1 MSISISLTTTP
12 SVNAA
17 LQQHR
22 IPLVRDIRLVN
33 EGATTSEPLILRLQI
48 SPEIFLDH
56 TIHIDPLP
64 SGGVWHSGPLPIPLR
79 WEELATLTEGVSGNL
94 MAELSTPDGTILH
107 TSERD
112 IRILAFDQWQGLS
125 VMPELTAAFI
135 TPNHPRVQ
143 EVLLRA
149 AALMGSWTGRP
160 VLDEYQTRNPDRVRK
175 QAAAIYQALSEYD
188 ITYVSAP
195 PSFEASGQRIR
206 LCDQIF
212 SQGMGNCLDMSL
224 LYASCAEAA
233 GLHPLV
239 VFTRG
244 HAFAGVWLTEETFP
258 DPVLDDPT
266 LLTKRTAAGIHDIV
280 LFEATGMNRGSS
292 ATFDASADAAEERM
306 LVPEEFQIFLDV
318 KRARGAQIRPL
329 PLRTLTADGWVVE
342 EPEPMYTAHERP
354 ADITADARP
363 GERSAL
369 GHSRQQIWE
378 RRLLDLSLRNSL
390 LSMRITRG
398 LVQLANPQLSDIE
411 DMLANGDE
419 LHLLPALP
427 EFEGLAKDGAIW
439 RKMHTADPRS
449 ATLQQELQQKR
460 VRCHLPEVDM
470 SRSMTELYRSAKM
483 AIEENGANTL
493 FLVLGIMRW
502 YETASSERPRY
513 APVLLMPVEILRR
526 SGQKSF
532 AIRSREEDTFA
543 NITLLEMLR
552 QDHGVDISALGE
564 LPRDGQ
570 GVDVRTSLNFFRH
583 AIRTQSRWDV
593 EELAFIGHFSFS
605 KFVMWNDIHQ
615 HADRIAENKVVRS
628 LLESRL
634 QWQPPMTTAPIQ
646 PSGTKEILLPIV
658 ADGSQMEAIR
668 AAVSGESFILHGPP
682 GTGKSQTIT
691 NIIANALYRGKRVLF
706 VAEKMA
712 ALEVVQKRLAEIG
725 LGEVCL
731 ELHSN
736 KARKTAVL
744 KQLKAM
750 IETPA
755 VPSPPQFDQDADR
768 ITKLDAEL
776 AAYADA
782 LHRPGPSGMSVYDSI
797 SRYMPHAGVNVD
809 VTFDTTW
816 VSGLSAADLNNI
828 HERCEAMETVLRLLG
843 DVRNHPLQ
851 ELGIST
857 YSQTLREEIAGKLQA
872 IPERLDRLR
881 QQTAKLMFALGLPVT
896 IRTEEDIERMTEMA
910 NLLASVPEMPIAL
923 MRLEGGTDTF
933 VADCLKLVETGS
945 AARALADPLSEQFRP
960 EWRALDANTL
970 YHEWQK
976 SDQQWFLPRYFTRSR
991 ILRTLRRLSLQGAPA
1006 PEDVLDILRRVEE
1019 YRKHA
1024 VEIERANTVM
1034 SRIFGA
1040 RWKSVDTDWPAYEA
1054 IVRAFSSLLRIAAV
1068 LLPDIPSM
1076 TRWREDIIAQLAE
1089 GATVWAQRYKPFAAA
1104 AVQTLGEVRS
1114 IDRDLSA
1121 KLEFDPTASL
1131 PAGTDWFDRKAQQ
1144 STRIFENLGRLRDWC
1159 SWMKVRRE
1167 AEAAG
1172 LGPVITF
1179 LLKGGIQPDRIHAVV
1194 QKNLYRQVANRQMAA
1209 DPLLSSFNGILF
1221 DEQVRRFIELSDAFR
1236 TSSRRQLVAAIQ
1248 SRKPNLPVQATK
1260 TSEVGILQKAILGN
1274 GRGLSIRQLFDQI
1287 PTLLPALCPCM
1298 LMSPISVAQ
1307 YLRLGSTAFDLVIFD
1322 EASQMP
1328 TSEAAGAIAR
1338 GRELIVVGDPK
1349 QMPPTNFFSNLSFDE
1364 ENADKE
1370 DLESIL
1376 DDCLALSMPSRHL
1389 RWHYRSR
1396 HESLIAFSNAKY
1408 YENRLL
1414 TFPSVSEIRSRVRWV
1429 SVNGFYDRGR
1439 SKHNVEEAKAIV
1451 AELRRIVQDPSMAG
1465 RSIGIVTFNSVQQ
1478 KLIQD
1483 MVDDAVIFDPK
1494 LEQALLQG
1502 AEPLFIKNLEN
1513 VQGDERD
1520 IILFSVGYGKD
1531 GEGKLY
1537 LNFGPLN
1544 REGGW
1549 RRLNVAVSR
1558 ARHEMVVFST
1568 LKPEDI
1574 DLGRTASEG
1583 VAGLRAFLE
1592 YAQKG
1597 RNLLPRPI
1605 PKQDTDK
1612 HLTIEKEIAQRL
1624 KDRGIRL
1631 HTRVG
1636 CSDFRIDIAIL
1647 HPDHPETY
1655 LLAVLCDGEDF
1666 AATREVSDRHLG
1678 RRRVLEQLGWRVHQV
1693 WTIDWWE
1700 DPAGTLDRV
1709 EQAYRDALQVKPDSM
1724 ITPATPDQLAVP
1736 DKTSS
1741 SMEMA
1746 TAPAVMPADS
1756 PASNP
1761 HYDGQTDYVVTV
1773 LEVMSDNGAD
1783 EIMASENRVILRN
1796 QMRMILDTEAPVA
1809 RPLVLQRI
1817 CAAWNVSRRG
1827 MRLERHLNNI
1837 LDELNFTVTLQD
1849 GMEILWLPSQDPEVL
1864 DVFRTPVD
1872 EAGRRSPDELPA
1884 HEVAAAVRSVV
1895 KASFSLPEEE
1905 LIRELTHLFGFARTG
1920 SQLEV
1925 SMRAGISMARML
1937 GWVKLADGRYSR

>member
-33 EGATTSEPLILRLQI
+33 EGATISEPLILRLQI

-56 TIHIDPLP
+56 SIHIDPLP

-79 WEELATLTEGVSGNL
+79 WEELATLTEGVSGIL
-94 MAELSTPDGTILH
+94 MAELSTEDGTILH

-112 IRILAFDQWQGLS
+112 IRVLAFDQWQGLS

-206 LCDQIF
+206 LSDQIF

-233 GLHPLV
+233 GLNPLI

-258 DPVLDDPT
+258 DPVLDDAT

-280 LFEATGMNRGSS
+280 LFEATGINRGSS
-292 ATFDASADAAEERM
+292 TTFDAAVDAADRLM
-306 LVPEEFQIFLDV
+306 LVPEDFQIFLDV

-342 EPEPMYTAHERP
+342 EPAPLRTDHERP
-354 ADITADARP
+354 LDITPDVKP

-411 DMLANGDE
+411 DMLANSEE
-419 LHLLPALP
+419 LQLLPALP

-449 ATLQQELQQKR
+449 TTLQQELQQKR
-460 VRCHLPEVDM
+460 IRCHLPEVDM

-493 FLVLGIMRW
+493 FLVLGVMRW

-552 QDHGVDISALGE
+552 QDHGVDVSALGE

-583 AIRTQSRWDV
+583 AIRTQPRWDV

-615 HADRIAENKVVRS
+615 HADRIADNKVVRS

-634 QWQPPMTTAPIQ
+634 QWQPPVSAAKKTIEKQ
-646 PSGTKEILLPIV
+646 PDILLPIV

-668 AAVSGESFILHGPP
+668 AAVAGESFILHGPP

-755 VPSPPQFDQDADR
+755 VPTPPQFEQDAQR
-768 ITKLDAEL
+768 ISALDAAL
-776 AAYADA
+776 AAYANS
-782 LHRPGPSGMSVYDSI
+782 LHRPGPSGLSVYDAI
-797 SRYMPHAGVNVD
+797 SRYMPHAGVPVD
-809 VTFDTTW
+809 VSFDTAW
-816 VSGLSAADLNNI
+816 VSSLSAADLTMI
-828 HERCEAMETVLRLLG
+828 HERCEALETVLRLLG
-843 DVRNHPLQ
+843 DVRNHSLQ
-851 ELGIST
+851 DLGLSN
-857 YSQTLREEIAGKLQA
+857 YSQTLRETVAGKLQA
-872 IPERLDRLR
+872 IPDRLDRLR
-881 QQTAKLMFALGLPVT
+881 QQTAKLMYALGLPVT
-896 IRTEEDIERMTEMA
+896 IRTEEDIDRLTEMA
-910 NLLASVPEMPIAL
+910 YLLASVPEMPIAL
-923 MRLEGGTDTF
+923 MRMEGGTDAF
-933 VADCLKLVETGS
+933 VAECLKLAETGF
-945 AARALADPLSEQFRP
+945 AARQYAQQLSDHFKP
-960 EWRALDANTL
+960 EWRSLDGNTL

-976 SDQQWFLPRYFTRSR
+976 SDQQWFLPRYLTRSR
-991 ILRTLRRLSLQGAPA
+991 ILKSLRRLSLNRGPV
-1006 PEDVLDILRRVEE
+1006 PEDVADILLRIEE
-1019 YRKHA
+1019 YRKRA
-1024 VEIERANTVM
+1024 AEIERANTVM
-1034 SRIFGA
+1034 SRIFGS
-1040 RWKSVDTDWPAYEA
+1040 RWQGVDTDWATYES
-1054 IVRAFSSLLRIAAV
+1054 IVKTFSSLLRIAAV

-1076 TRWREDIIAQLAE
+1076 TRWREEIVAQLAE
-1089 GATVWAQRYKPFAAA
+1089 GAVVWTQRYQPFAVA
-1104 AVQTLGEVRS
+1104 AVQTLAEVRS
-1114 IDRDLSA
+1114 IDRELSA
-1121 KLEFDPTASL
+1121 HLEFDPAGAL
-1131 PAGTDWFDRKAQQ
+1131 PAGKDWFERKVQQ
-1144 STRIFENLGRLRDWC
+1144 SQNILQHLGKLRDWC

-1172 LGPVITF
+1172 MAPVINL
-1179 LLKGGIQPDRIHAVV
+1179 LLKGAIRSDQIQAVV
-1194 QKNLYRQVANRQMAA
+1194 QKNLYRQLANRQMAA

-1236 TSSRRQLVAAIQ
+1236 ASSRRQLVASIQ
-1248 SRKPNLPVQATK
+1248 ARKPNLPAQATK

-1307 YLRLGSTAFDLVIFD
+1307 YLKLGSTAFDLVIFD

-1349 QMPPTNFFSNLSFDE
+1349 QMPPTNFFSNMSFDE
-1364 ENADKE
+1364 EHADKE

-1408 YENRLL
+1408 YDNRLL

-1451 AELRRIVQDPSMAG
+1451 AELRRIALDPAMAG

-1483 MVDDAVIFDPK
+1483 MVDDAVLFDPK
-1494 LEQALLQG
+1494 LEQSLLQG
-1502 AEPLFIKNLEN
+1502 PEPLFIKNLEN

-1592 YAQKG
+1592 YAHKG

-1605 PKQDTDK
+1605 LKQDTQQ
-1612 HLTIEKEIAQRL
+1612 HLSIEKEIAQRL
-1624 KDRGIRL
+1624 QDRGVRL

-1647 HPDHPETY
+1647 HPDKPDTY
-1655 LLAVLCDGEDF
+1655 LMAVLCDGEDF
-1666 AATREVSDRHLG
+1666 AATQEVSDRHLG

-1700 DPAGTLDRV
+1700 DPAGTLDKV
-1709 EQAYRDALQVKPDSM
+1709 EQAYREALHARPESKPIPEPVIINQPS
-1724 ITPATPDQLAVP
+1724 LAVP
-1736 DKTSS
+1736 EVETVGVSIPESS
-1741 SMEMA
+1741 P
-1746 TAPAVMPADS
+1746 TDTQ
-1756 PASNP
+1756 
-1761 HYDGQTDYVVTV
+1761 YDGQQDYVVTV
-1773 LEVMSDNGAD
+1773 LESMADNGPD
-1783 EIMASENRVILRN
+1783 EIMASENRVIVRS
-1796 QMRMILDTEAPVA
+1796 QMRQILEMEAPVA
-1809 RPLVLQRI
+1809 RPLVLQRV
-1817 CAAWNVSRRG
+1817 CSAWHVPRRG
-1827 MRLERHLNNI
+1827 MRLERHLNNL

-1849 GMEILWLPSQDPEVL
+1849 GVEVLWLPSQDPEAL
-1864 DVFRTPVD
+1864 DFFRIPAD
-1872 EAGRRSPDELPA
+1872 EAGRRAPDELPA
-1884 HEVAAAVRSVV
+1884 HEIAVAVRSVV

-1905 LIRELTHLFGFARTG
+1905 LIRELTRLFGFARTG
-1920 SQLEV
+1920 SQLEA
-1925 SMRAGISMARML
+1925 SMRNGIAMARML

>member
-17 LQQHR
+17 QQQHR

-48 SPEIFLDH
+48 SPEIFLDQS
-56 TIHIDPLP
+56 IHIDSLP
-64 SGGVWHSGPLPIPLR
+64 AGGVWHSGPLPIPLR
-79 WEELATLTEGVSGNL
+79 WEELATLTEGISGNL
-94 MAELSTPDGTILH
+94 MAELSTVAGKVLH

-112 IRILAFDQWQGLS
+112 IRVLAFDQWQGLS

-195 PSFEASGQRIR
+195 PSFEATGQRIR

-233 GLHPLV
+233 GLNPLV

-292 ATFDASADAAEERM
+292 ATFDASADAADQRM
-306 LVPEEFQIFLDV
+306 LVPEDFQIFLDV
-318 KRARGAQIRPL
+318 KRARAAQIRPL
-329 PLRTLTADGWVVE
+329 PLRTLTAEGWVVE
-342 EPEPMYTAHERP
+342 EPEPHHTGHERP
-354 ADITADARP
+354 VDITADARP

-369 GHSRQQIWE
+369 GYSRQQVWE

-411 DMLANGDE
+411 DMLANGEE
-419 LHLLPALP
+419 LQLLPALP

-439 RKMHTADPRS
+439 RKMHAADPRS

-483 AIEENGANTL
+483 SIEENGANTL
-493 FLVLGIMRW
+493 FLVLGVMRW

-526 SGQKSF
+526 SGQKSY

-583 AIRTQSRWDV
+583 AIRTQPRWDV

-615 HADRIAENKVVRS
+615 HADRIVENKVVRS

-634 QWQPPMTTAPIQ
+634 QWQPPTTAA
-646 PSGTKEILLPIV
+646 TKESSGPGDILLPIV

-668 AAVSGESFILHGPP
+668 AAVAGESFILHGPP

-755 VPSPPQFDQDADR
+755 IPQPPRFEEEAQR
-768 ITKLDAEL
+768 IAKLDAEL
-776 AAYADA
+776 AAYARA
-782 LHRPGPSGMSVYDSI
+782 LHRPGPSGMSVYDCI
-797 SRYMPHAGVNVD
+797 SRYMPHAGEMVD
-809 VTFDTTW
+809 LSFDTAWIT
-816 VSGLSAADLNNI
+816 GLSAADLNNI
-828 HERCEAMETVLRLLG
+828 HERCEALETVLRLLG
-843 DVRNHPLQ
+843 DMRNHPLQ
-851 ELGIST
+851 SLGIST
-857 YSQTLREEIAGKLQA
+857 YSQTLREEIAGRLQA
-872 IPERLDRLR
+872 IPEGLDRLR
-881 QQTAKLMFALGLPVT
+881 QQTGKLMFALGLPVT
-896 IRTEEDIERMTEMA
+896 IRTDEDVDRLTEMA
-910 NLLASVPEMPIAL
+910 ELLASVPEMPIAL
-923 MRLEGGTDTF
+923 MRLEGGTDAF
-933 VADCLKLVETGS
+933 VAECLRLVETGR
-945 AARALADPLSEQFRP
+945 AARQVAAQLSAHFRP
-960 EWRALDANTL
+960 EWRALDGNTL
-970 YHEWQK
+970 YFEWQK
-976 SDQQWFLPRYFTRSR
+976 AEQQWFLPRYFTRSR
-991 ILRTLRRLSLQGAPA
+991 ILRTLRRLSLHGGPA
-1006 PEDVLDILRRVEE
+1006 PEDVPDILRRVDE
-1019 YRKHA
+1019 YRKLA
-1024 VEIERANTVM
+1024 SDIERANTVM
-1034 SRIFGA
+1034 SRIFGT
-1040 RWKSVDTDWPAYEA
+1040 RWMGVESDWEAYEV
-1054 IVRAFSSLLRIAAV
+1054 IVRSFSSLLRIAAM

-1076 TRWREDIIAQLAE
+1076 SRWREDVIGQLAE
-1089 GATVWAQRYKPFAAA
+1089 GAPVWTQRYRPVALAAA
-1104 AVQTLGEVRS
+1104 QTLKELRS
-1114 IDRDLSA
+1114 IDRELSDR
-1121 KLEFDPTASL
+1121 LEFNAAEHL
-1131 PAGTDWFDRKAQQ
+1131 PAGQDWFDRKAVQA
-1144 STRIFENLGRLRDWC
+1144 RNLLDNLGRLRDWC
-1159 SWMKVRRE
+1159 GWMKVRRE
-1167 AEAAG
+1167 AEEAG
-1172 LGPVITF
+1172 LGPVISL
-1179 LLKGGIQPDRIHAVV
+1179 LLKGGVQPDRIHAVV
-1194 QKNLYRQVANRQMAA
+1194 QKNLYRQLANRQMTA

-1236 TSSRRQLVAAIQ
+1236 ASSRRQLVAAIQ
-1248 SRKPNLPVQATK
+1248 ARKPNLAVQATK

-1307 YLRLGSTAFDLVIFD
+1307 YLRLGSSAFDLVIFD

-1338 GRELIVVGDPK
+1338 GSELIVVGDPK

-1364 ENADKE
+1364 ENPDKE

-1483 MVDDAVIFDPK
+1483 MVDDAVLFDPR
-1494 LEQALLQG
+1494 LEQTLLQG
-1502 AEPLFIKNLEN
+1502 QEPLFIKNLEN

-1520 IILFSVGYGKD
+1520 VILFSVGYGKD

-1574 DLGRTASEG
+1574 DLGRTSSEG

-1592 YAQKG
+1592 YAHKG

-1605 PKQDTDK
+1605 PKQDTLN

-1624 KDRGIRL
+1624 QDRGIRL
-1631 HTRVG
+1631 HARVG

-1647 HPDHPETY
+1647 HPEQPDTY

-1709 EQAYRDALQVKPDSM
+1709 EQAYREALQVKRDP
-1724 ITPATPDQLAVP
+1724 IPTPLPTPVMNTDTIPTPLPPISPVETPQETQATGF
-1736 DKTSS
+1736 SY
-1741 SMEMA
+1741 E
-1746 TAPAVMPADS
+1746 
-1756 PASNP
+1756 
-1761 HYDGQTDYVVTV
+1761 GQTDYAVTA
-1773 LEVMSDNGAD
+1773 LDAITEAGPD
-1783 EIMASENRVILRN
+1783 EIMASENRVIIRN
-1796 QMRMILDTEAPVA
+1796 QMRSILETEAPVA
-1809 RPLVLQRI
+1809 RPLILQRV
-1817 CAAWNVSRRG
+1817 CTAWSVARRG

-1837 LDELNFTVTLQD
+1837 LDELNFTVTLQE
-1849 GMEILWLPSQDPEVL
+1849 GVEVLWLPAQDPELL
-1864 DVFRTPVD
+1864 DIFRTPAD
-1872 EAGRRSPDELPA
+1872 DAGRRAPDELPA
-1884 HEVAAAVRSVV
+1884 HEVGAAVRSVV

-1905 LIRELTHLFGFARTG
+1905 LIRELTRLFGFARTG
-1920 SQLEV
+1920 SQVEA
-1925 SMRAGISMARML
+1925 SMRNGISMARML

>member
-1 MSISISLTTTP
+1 MSISISLTITP

-22 IPLVRDIRLVN
+22 IPLVRDVRLVN

-48 SPEIFLDH
+48 SPEIFLEH
-56 TIHIDPLP
+56 SIHIDPLP

-79 WEELATLTEGVSGNL
+79 WEALATLTEGVSGIL
-94 MAELSTPDGTILH
+94 MAELSTEDGTILH

-112 IRILAFDQWQGLS
+112 IRVLAFDQWQGLS

-135 TPNHPRVQ
+135 TPNHPKVQ

-195 PSFEASGQRIR
+195 ASFEATGQRIR

-212 SQGMGNCLDMSL
+212 AQGMGNCLDMSL
-224 LYASCAEAA
+224 LFASCAEAA
-233 GLHPLV
+233 GLHPLI

-266 LLTKRTAAGIHDIV
+266 LLTKRTAVGIHDIV

-292 ATFDASADAAEERM
+292 ATFDVSVDAAERLM
-306 LVPEEFQIFLDV
+306 LVPEDFQIFLDV
-318 KRARGAQIRPL
+318 KRARAAQIRPL
-329 PLRTLTADGWVVE
+329 PLRTLTADGWVIE
-342 EPEPMYTAHERP
+342 EPEPLHTDHERP
-354 ADITADARP
+354 ADITPDAKP

-369 GHSRQQIWE
+369 GHSRPQIWD

-411 DMLANGDE
+411 DMLANGEE
-419 LHLLPALP
+419 LQLLPALP
-427 EFEGLAKDGAIW
+427 EFEGLTKDGAIW

-449 ATLQQELQQKR
+449 TTLQQELQQKR
-460 VRCHLPEVDM
+460 IRCHLPEADM

-493 FLVLGIMRW
+493 FLVLGVMRW

-526 SGQKSF
+526 TGQKSF

-552 QDHGVDISALGE
+552 QDHGVDVSTLGE

-583 AIRTQSRWDV
+583 AIRTQPRWDV

-615 HADRIAENKVVRS
+615 HADRIADNKVVRS

-634 QWQPPMTTAPIQ
+634 QWQPPVAESKPSVENQ
-646 PSGTKEILLPIV
+646 PDILLPIV

-668 AAVSGESFILHGPP
+668 AAVAGESFILHGPP

-744 KQLKAM
+744 KQLKSM

-755 VPSPPQFDQDADR
+755 VPSPPQFDQDAER
-768 ITKLDAEL
+768 IGRIDAEL
-776 AAYADA
+776 AAYAKS
-782 LHRPGPSGMSVYDSI
+782 LHRPGPSGLSIYDCI
-797 SRYMPHAGVNVD
+797 SRYMPHSGVPVD
-809 VTFDTTW
+809 ISFDTSWISSLTATQ
-816 VSGLSAADLNNI
+816 LTTI
-828 HERCEAMETVLRLLG
+828 QERSEALETVLRLLG
-843 DVRNHPLQ
+843 NVRNHPLQ
-851 ELGIST
+851 DLGLSN
-857 YSQTLREEIAGKLQA
+857 YSQTLRETVAAQLQS
-872 IPERLDRLR
+872 IPERLERLR
-881 QQTAKLMFALGLPVT
+881 QQTSRLMYALGLPVT
-896 IRTEEDIERMTEMA
+896 IRTAEDVDRLTDMA
-910 NLLASVPEMPIAL
+910 QLLATVPEMPIAL
-923 MRLEGGTDTF
+923 LRLEGTDAF
-933 VADCLKLVETGS
+933 VAECLRLVETGV
-945 AARALADPLSEQFRP
+945 AARQTAAQLSAHFQP
-960 EWRALDANTL
+960 GWSALDGNSM
-970 YHEWQK
+970 YHAWQK
-976 SDQQWFLPRYFTRSR
+976 AEHQWFLPRYLTRSR
-991 ILRTLRRLSLQGAPA
+991 ILRSLRRLSLHGGPTAEEVP
-1006 PEDVLDILRRVEE
+1006 DILRRVEE
-1019 YRKHA
+1019 YRKLV
-1024 VEIERANTVM
+1024 VELERSNTVM

-1040 RWKSVDTDWPAYEA
+1040 RWKGVDTDWAAYEA
-1054 IVRAFSSLLRIAAV
+1054 IVRTFSSLLRIAAV

-1076 TRWREDIIAQLAE
+1076 ARWREDIIAQLTE
-1089 GATVWAQRYKPFAAA
+1089 GATVWAQRYKPFAVA
-1104 AVQTLGEVRS
+1104 AVQILGEIRA
-1114 IDRDLSA
+1114 IDQQLSA
-1121 KLEFDPTASL
+1121 QLEFDPAGTL
-1131 PAGTDWFDRKAQQ
+1131 PAGSDWFDRKSLQVNH
-1144 STRIFENLGRLRDWC
+1144 IVENLGKLRDWC

-1167 AEAAG
+1167 AEEAG
-1172 LGPVITF
+1172 LGPVIAL
-1179 LLKGGIQPDRIHAVV
+1179 LLKGGIQPDQIHAVV
-1194 QKNLYRQVANRQMAA
+1194 QKNLNRQLANRQMAA

-1236 TSSRRQLVAAIQ
+1236 ASSRRQLVAAIQ
-1248 SRKPNLPVQATK
+1248 ARKPNLPMQATK

-1307 YLRLGSTAFDLVIFD
+1307 YLRLGSAGFDLVIFD

-1364 ENADKE
+1364 ENPDKE

-1451 AELRRIVQDPSMAG
+1451 AELRRIVQDPTMAG

-1483 MVDDAVIFDPK
+1483 MVDDAVLFDPK

-1592 YAQKG
+1592 YAHKG

-1605 PKQDTDK
+1605 LKQDTQQ

-1624 KDRGIRL
+1624 QDRGIRL

-1647 HPDHPETY
+1647 HPEHPDTY
-1655 LLAVLCDGEDF
+1655 LLAVLCDGADF
-1666 AATREVSDRHLG
+1666 ASTREVSDRHLG

-1709 EQAYRDALQVKPDSM
+1709 EQAYRDALQVKES
-1724 ITPATPDQLAVP
+1724 ATSIPESVQ
-1736 DKTSS
+1736 
-1741 SMEMA
+1741 M
-1746 TAPAVMPADS
+1746 APASLPS
-1756 PASNP
+1756 PVLQTVPEVNP
-1761 HYDGQTDYVVTV
+1761 EVPPPVTHYDGQSDYMVTV
-1773 LEVMSDNGAD
+1773 LESLPDNGAD

-1796 QMRMILDTEAPVA
+1796 QLRMILESEAPVA
-1809 RPLVLQRI
+1809 RSLVLQRV
-1817 CAAWNVSRRG
+1817 CATWQVVRRG

-1837 LDELNFTVTLQD
+1837 LDELNFTVTLQE
-1849 GMEILWLPSQDPEVL
+1849 GVEILWLPSQDPEKL
-1864 DVFRTPVD
+1864 EVFRTPAD
-1872 EAGRRSPDELPA
+1872 ETGRRSPDELPA
-1884 HEVAAAVRSVV
+1884 HEVAVAVRSVV

-1920 SQLEV
+1920 NQLEA
-1925 SMRAGISMARML
+1925 SMRNGISMARML